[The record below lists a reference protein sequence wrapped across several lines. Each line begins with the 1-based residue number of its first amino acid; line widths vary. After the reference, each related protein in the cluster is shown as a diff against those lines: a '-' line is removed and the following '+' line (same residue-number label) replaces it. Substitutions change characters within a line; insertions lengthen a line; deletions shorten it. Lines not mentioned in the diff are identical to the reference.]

1 MWKVRLS
8 RTFRLL
14 LWKPNLQ
21 LTDRANDEKEN
32 EKGKPQCPKTT
43 LETCVSIVHCK
54 RLGQWGD
61 GRRMWMVDARRWE
74 GDGRRTDTDDD
85 DGQLWAA

>member
-8 RTFRLL
+8 RTFCLL
-14 LWKPNLQ
+14 LWKSNLQ

-43 LETCVSIVHCK
+43 LETCVSIVDCK

-61 GRRMWMVDARRWE
+61 GRRRWMGDERR
-74 GDGRRTDTDDD
+74 GGRPTETDDE
-85 DGQLWAA
+85 DGQLWAAW